1 MLIAVPAAALAS
13 LSTPRARK
21 ALLREARLALL
32 RGLPALRAAPDET
45 LVALADALALQE
57 AAPGTALVREGEVA
71 TQLLFLLSGAVDL
84 SRAGEWCATLEAGAL
99 CGALPVRR
107 ATQVATARCFERCLL
122 LVGGEHA
129 SQLMR
134 PLIPLLVVPTAP
146 RATLLDADDD
156 DGDGERRRVDW
167 AAIAAERAGGGGVA
181 KQEEERRGA
190 LVWRLPSVLARMA
203 DNLADEEIQ
212 CEGAAA
218 IATIATE
225 LRRVHAEVVA
235 RSGAPAALVEALAAH
250 PTQLD
255 VQRACCA
262 AIALVAVGAPAATFD
277 AGAADA
283 VVFSMARCA
292 DDDETV
298 KWGCARSPRSRRRR
312 RRAAAAASPPRFQR
326 RSCRR

>member
-1 MLIAVPAAALAS
+1 M
-13 LSTPRARK
+13 
-21 ALLREARLALL
+21 
-32 RGLPALRAAPDET
+32 
-45 LVALADALALQE
+45 
-57 AAPGTALVREGEVA
+57 A

-99 CGALPVRR
+99 CGVLPVRR
-107 ATQVATARCFERCLL
+107 ATQVATARCVERCLL

-129 SQLMR
+129 AQLMR

-146 RATLLDADDD
+146 RATLLAAADD

-190 LVWRLPSVLARMA
+190 LVWRLPTVLARMA
-203 DNLADEEIQ
+203 DNLGDEDIQ

-218 IATIATE
+218 VATIAND
-225 LRRVHAEVVA
+225 RRGAHAEIVA
-235 RSGAPAALVEALAAH
+235 RGGAPQALIEALASH
-250 PTQLD
+250 PTHLG
-255 VQRACCA
+255 VQRACLA
-262 AIALVAVGAPAATFD
+262 ALALVAVGAPAAVFE

-292 DDDETV
+292 ADDETV
-298 KWGCARSPRSRRRR
+298 KWGARPSPRSRRRR
-312 RRAAAAASPPRFQR
+312 RRARPPRRRRVQGAR
-326 RSCRR
+326 ACDDAVPGARSCSSTPRSRSPT